1 MRRYEVVFVLA
12 PTMAEEEVDQLV
24 DSYSTVAQ
32 EVGAEVVQVDKWGK
46 RRLAFPVQ
54 KHHEGYYTVLTL
66 EEEAAKSITELER
79 RFKVNDA
86 VIRFLSV
93 RIDPELKRAEK
104 FEAKHER
111 RKARKL
117 KARVTA
123 AAEESAA
130 NAAQSAAEVAQP
142 TAEAVQP
149 AEEKEDS
156 GDTGQ
161 E

>member
-12 PTMAEEEVDQLV
+12 PTMTDEEVDQLV
-24 DSYSTVAQ
+24 ESYSTVAQ

-54 KHHEGYYTVLTL
+54 KHNEGYYTVLTL
-66 EEEAAKSITELER
+66 EEDAAKSVAELER
-79 RFKVNDA
+79 RFKVNDS

-93 RIDPELKRAEK
+93 RIDQELKRAER
-104 FEAKHER
+104 FETKRER

-117 KARVTA
+117 KARVAA
-123 AAEESAA
+123 AAEESSVGA
-130 NAAQSAAEVAQP
+130 SES
-142 TAEAVQP
+142 
-149 AEEKEDS
+149 AEES
-156 GDTGQ
+156 GESDDAGQ

>member
-12 PTMAEEEVDQLV
+12 PTMTDEEVDQLV
-24 DSYSTVAQ
+24 ESYSTVAQ

-54 KHHEGYYTVLTL
+54 KHNEGYYTVLTL
-66 EEEAAKSITELER
+66 EEDAAKSVAELER
-79 RFKVNDA
+79 RFKVNDS

-93 RIDPELKRAEK
+93 RIDQELKRAER
-104 FEAKHER
+104 FETKRER

-117 KARVTA
+117 RARVAA
-123 AAEESAA
+123 AAEESSVGA
-130 NAAQSAAEVAQP
+130 SES
-142 TAEAVQP
+142 
-149 AEEKEDS
+149 AEES
-156 GDTGQ
+156 GESDDAGQ

>member
-12 PTMAEEEVDQLV
+12 PTMTDEEVDQLV
-24 DSYSTVAQ
+24 ENYSTVAQ

-54 KHHEGYYTVLTL
+54 KHNEGYYTVLTL
-66 EEEAAKSITELER
+66 EEEAAKSVAELER
-79 RFKVNDA
+79 KFKVNDS

-93 RIDPELKRAEK
+93 RIDEEVKRAEK
-104 FEAKHER
+104 FETKRER

-123 AAEESAA
+123 AAEESSASA
-130 NAAQSAAEVAQP
+130 SEPAAES
-142 TAEAVQP
+142 EEP
-149 AEEKEDS
+149 ADA
-156 GDTGQ
+156 GQ

>member
-12 PTMAEEEVDQLV
+12 PTMTDEEVDQMV
-24 DSYSTVAQ
+24 ESYSTVAQ

-54 KHHEGYYTVLTL
+54 KHNEGYYTVLTL
-66 EEEAAKSITELER
+66 EEEAAKSVAELER
-79 RFKVNDA
+79 RFKVSDS

-93 RIDPELKRAEK
+93 RIDEEVKRAEK
-104 FEAKHER
+104 FEAKRER

-123 AAEESAA
+123 AAEES
-130 NAAQSAAEVAQP
+130 SASASESGAE
-142 TAEAVQP
+142 T
-149 AEEKEDS
+149 EES
-156 GDTGQ
+156 GDAGQ

>member
-12 PTMAEEEVDQLV
+12 PTMTEEEVDQLV
-24 DSYSTVAQ
+24 DTYSTVAQ

-54 KHHEGYYTVLTL
+54 KHSEGYYTVLTL
-66 EEEAAKSITELER
+66 EEEAAKSISELER
-79 RFKVNDA
+79 RFKVNDS

-93 RIDPELKRAEK
+93 RIDPDVKRAEK
-104 FEAKHER
+104 FETKRER

-123 AAEESAA
+123 AAEEASA
-130 NAAQSAAEVAQP
+130 SSTE
-142 TAEAVQP
+142 TS
-149 AEEKEDS
+149 EESENS
-156 GDTGQ
+156 GDAGQ
-161 E
+161 ES